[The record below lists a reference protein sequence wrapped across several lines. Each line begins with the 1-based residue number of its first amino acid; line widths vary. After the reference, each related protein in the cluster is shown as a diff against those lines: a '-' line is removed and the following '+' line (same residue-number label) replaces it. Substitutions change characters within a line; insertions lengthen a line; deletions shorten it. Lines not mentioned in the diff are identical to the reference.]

1 MSIQQVTIPFIR
13 VVPANTDFIVT
24 EIFDTSGYKSATI
37 QTYCDVQSYVSFERS
52 NSTVNSWFSLAPFIT
67 NTGAI
72 GVWERVSSDEVCATY
87 GRVLLALNAQQPT
100 DTIIKCF
107 LTLRG

>member
-1 MSIQQVTIPFIR
+1 MAQQVTIPFIR
-13 VVPANTDFIVT
+13 IIPANTYSVLTDT
-24 EIFDTSGYKSATI
+24 FDISGYKSATI
-37 QTYCDVQSYVSFERS
+37 QTYCDVVSYVSFERA
-52 NSTVNSWFSLAPFIT
+52 NSTNNFWFSLAPFIT

-100 DTIIKCF
+100 DTIIKCY